1 MDFLKSILGDDLFAQ
16 VSEKITAYN
25 GDEANKD
32 KQVKLANLSEGGYVS
47 KDKYTTLETDL
58 TGSRAELEK
67 ANGLIAEL
75 KKSAGKDQ
83 ALQQKISEYEQQIAD
98 LQAENQRLKV
108 ENALKFALA
117 QAGAEDVDYL
127 VFKTQEKL
135 KADNK
140 TLELGE
146 DDKIKGID
154 DLIAGLKTQHPAQF
168 TAAGNGGNGAGG
180 KKVLENNLPGGA
192 GGQRTVT
199 KEQFYKM
206 GYSERLKLKNENP
219 ELFNQLSH

>member
-140 TLELGE
+140 TRELGE

-192 GGQRTVT
+192 GGQQTVT